1 MKNFCLFLSLLFAGV
16 FNIQAQTILSGDY
29 KITGTAQIG
38 NKLDILNTTPNT
50 IRAVLAR
57 LPSETT
63 LEVKAY
69 DESPVYGK
77 LFSIENYFYFGRNKN
92 SAINFYR
99 GGSQFGGFITMEV
112 NNGSEICKFYS
123 GGLDVYGI
131 IHAKQ
136 VLISE
141 TGWADYVFAKDY
153 QLPSLNEV
161 KQYIDKNKH
170 LPGIPTEKEV
180 KENGVNLGDMQTKL
194 LQKIEELTLYTIH
207 QQEMID
213 KLNARIEQLEKK

>member
-29 KITGTAQIG
+29 KITGTLQLG
-38 NKLDILNTTPNT
+38 NMLDMLNTTPNT
-50 IRAVLAR
+50 TQAVLAR
-57 LPSETT
+57 LPEGGVYLS
-63 LEVKAY
+63 VKAY
-69 DESPVYGK
+69 NSQPVNCKMFAIEQTFYG
-77 LFSIENYFYFGRNKN
+77 NVDN
-92 SAINFYR
+92 SINFYR
-99 GGSQFGGFITMEV
+99 GGADRDGSITFSVYGGR
-112 NNGSEICKFYS
+112 EISKFSYR
-123 GGLDVYGI
+123 GLDVYGMI
-131 IHAKQ
+131 QAKQ

-170 LPGIPTEKEV
+170 LPGIPTGKEV